1 MDTVFKFGLIVPA
14 MRATGATI
22 KLMERESLSTLMV
35 MFTME
40 NGRTIKQKGRE
51 PILTQT
57 VPIMKVNGW
66 MINSTDKAPKAGPMV
81 LDTKVITKMV
91 RKKDPVN

>member
-1 MDTVFKFGLIVPA
+1 
-14 MRATGATI
+14 
-22 KLMERESLSTLMV
+22 
-35 MFTME
+35 
-40 NGRTIKQKGRE
+40 
-51 PILTQT
+51 

-66 MINSTDKAPKAGPMV
+66 MINSMDKVPKAGPMV